1 MAKLVLFITIGI
13 WIISLFLLIIVVS
26 DIDPENPF
34 KEYRI
39 IIGIGFFIISGLTIY
54 LYRRLKKQKA
64 L

>member
-26 DIDPENPF
+26 DIDPGNPF
-34 KEYRI
+34 KAYRV
-39 IIGIGFFIISGLTIY
+39 IIGIGFFIISALTGY
-54 LYRRLKKQKA
+54 LYRRLKKQNA